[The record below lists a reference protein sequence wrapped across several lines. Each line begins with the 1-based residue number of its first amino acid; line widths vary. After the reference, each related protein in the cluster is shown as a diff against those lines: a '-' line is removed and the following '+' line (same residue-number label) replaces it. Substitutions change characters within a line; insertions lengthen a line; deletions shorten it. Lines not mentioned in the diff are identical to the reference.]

1 MNSENNSTD
10 PLKDGNKDELS
21 RMSSCLN
28 NKDVFFNA
36 SVAELRRKAQEHSE
50 AILKNIQSQQ
60 HRNGETTSSKP
71 DADKRLIN
79 DPLQSI
85 SDVGILNGKIFPKTS
100 LDIGKNLNVDSLIQ
114 PNSLPGVI
122 PPMDFSKFPPPNYL
136 SALSNFG
143 FSGFPNLPD
152 FNASPPGLHPK
163 FASNLATLIDK
174 SSDTNLRNDNNLAE
188 VVSIENKPSSPGR
201 DESARDESPDRK
213 LKHTT
218 LNSNTNGDGTK
229 LDG

>member
-10 PLKDGNKDELS
+10 PLKDGSKDELS
-21 RMSSCLN
+21 RMSTCLN
-28 NKDVFFNA
+28 NKDMFFNA

-60 HRNGETTSSKP
+60 HRNGETTSPKP
-71 DADKRLIN
+71 DTDKRLIS

-85 SDVGILNGKIFPKTS
+85 SDVGILNGKIFPKSS

-122 PPMDFSKFPPPNYL
+122 PPMDFSKFSPPNYL
-136 SALSNFG
+136 SALSSFG

-152 FNASPPGLHPK
+152 FNASHPK

-174 SSDTNLRNDNNLAE
+174 SSDSNLKNVNNLAE
-188 VVSIENKPSSPGR
+188 VVSIENKPLSPGR
-201 DESARDESPDRK
+201 EELVQDESPDRK
-213 LKHTT
+213 LNHTT

>member
-1 MNSENNSTD
+1 
-10 PLKDGNKDELS
+10 
-21 RMSSCLN
+21 MSSCLN
-28 NKDVFFNA
+28 NKDLFFNA

-60 HRNGETTSSKP
+60 HGNGETTSPKP
-71 DADKRLIN
+71 DVDKRLIN

-85 SDVGILNGKIFPKTS
+85 SDVGILNGKIFPKSS
-100 LDIGKNLNVDSLIQ
+100 LDLGKNLNVDSLIQ
-114 PNSLPGVI
+114 PNTLPGAI

-174 SSDTNLRNDNNLAE
+174 SSDTSLKNVNDRAE
-188 VVSIENKPSSPGR
+188 IVSIENKPSSPGG
-201 DESARDESPDRK
+201 EELAQDESPDRK
-213 LKHTT
+213 MKHTT
-218 LNSNTNGDGTK
+218 LNSNTNRDGTK